1 MDYRKIIKEIGRGK
15 NYARDLDRDIARGL
29 YVYMF
34 NGEVFDFELGG
45 VLIALRIKGEG
56 EVEMFGF
63 YEVM

>member
-1 MDYRKIIKEIGRGK
+1 MDYCKIIKEIGCGK
-15 NYARDLDRDIARGL
+15 NYVCDLDWDIVCGL

-45 VLIALRIKGEG
+45 VLIVLCIKGEG